1 LAPAGGFRALPKN
14 DMMLW
19 LIGVCGHPLTTRR
32 VCGAVRFAVTAGRF
46 FAAAGSALAF
56 ALTEA
61 SAFDAAC
68 GTGFLPATGFAM
80 GGGAAGDSAS
90 AASSA
95 GAACGGVSSF
105 GSART
110 TSGSG

>member
-1 LAPAGGFRALPKN
+1 LTPAGGFRALPKK

-19 LIGVCGHPLTTRR
+19 LIGVCGRALTTRR

-56 ALTEA
+56 TLTGA
-61 SAFDAAC
+61 SAFGAAR
-68 GTGFLPATGFAM
+68 GAGFLPATGFTT
-80 GGGAAGDSAS
+80 GGGAGVSAS

-95 GAACGGVSSF
+95 GVACCGVSSF
-105 GSART
+105 GSARMM
-110 TSGSG
+110 TSG